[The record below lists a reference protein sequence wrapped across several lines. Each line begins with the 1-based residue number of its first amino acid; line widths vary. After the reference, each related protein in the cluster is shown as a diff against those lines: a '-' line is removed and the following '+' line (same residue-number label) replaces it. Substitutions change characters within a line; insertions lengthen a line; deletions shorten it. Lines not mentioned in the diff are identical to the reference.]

1 MYKNLK
7 KTYLYIVFVLCCN
20 VLAYAQ
26 DERMPAQSQP
36 FNEEVWKNAVSKM
49 DNYQDKSTRRN
60 NEEQRK
66 RVNIKDNYVAPKEV
80 PPAVVRPDNIA
91 WAGFLKVLLIILG
104 IVLVAGLIYYFM
116 GGISKKDK
124 KISIE
129 ELENDLAQIEENLP
143 IADVETPLEKAI
155 RMGEYKVALRMYF
168 LLIIQL
174 LANKGIIKWR
184 KDKTNREYIREI
196 RQQNYLPQFM
206 SAVLMYEKAWFGLG
220 NVSQEEFEQGKIVF
234 ENLKSKI

>member
-1 MYKNLK
+1 MK

-20 VLAYAQ
+20 VFAYAQ
-26 DERMPAQSQP
+26 ENRVPAQSQP
-36 FNEEVWKNAVSKM
+36 FNEEVWRKAVAEM
-49 DNYQDKSTRRN
+49 DNYQDKSTRAA
-60 NEEQRK
+60 NEEQQK
-66 RVNIKDNYVAPKEV
+66 RMNIEDKYKEPV
-80 PPAVVRPDNIA
+80 KKIEPLDVKPSNIA
-91 WAGFLKVLLIILG
+91 WAGFLKILLIILG
-104 IVLVAGLIYYFM
+104 VVVVAGLIYYFM

-124 KISIE
+124 KISVE
-129 ELENDLAQIEENLP
+129 ELENDLTHIEENLP

-155 RMGEYKVALRMYF
+155 RMGEYKVAFRMYF

-184 KDKTNREYIREI
+184 KDKTNREYIREL
-196 RQQNYLPQFM
+196 RQQSYLPQFM

-220 NVSQEEFEQGKIVF
+220 GVSKEDFEQGKIVF